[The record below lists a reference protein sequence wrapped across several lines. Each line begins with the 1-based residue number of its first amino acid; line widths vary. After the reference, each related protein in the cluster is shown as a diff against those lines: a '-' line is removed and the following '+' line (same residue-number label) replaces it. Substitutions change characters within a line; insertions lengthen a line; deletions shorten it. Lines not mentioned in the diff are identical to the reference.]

1 MNVSFSKKELDT
13 LQKQYGVPVIEHQ
26 HVIAEAP
33 SGVDH
38 YMLVP
43 ELNLTHTPGSEG
55 TTLRDMLQ
63 QGISDP
69 SLIREIDRVAAGLA
83 GYVRDVIR
91 EGGVITPDH
100 MNLDQFAVDTSRKE
114 GERVVY
120 IDVEARNPEVVAD
133 PGKAGYNHDT
143 AVVALVDLVE
153 GLSLLTNTHPG
164 AVPQAE
170 ARIREAFDALPANTP
185 ARVREIKGHA
195 GRVLEGDRS
204 ALGQMFYTPST
215 RAVVDF
221 PSRDA
226 VTLFVATGKE
236 IAGRELTP
244 EEHVRVREYERTIEQ
259 ARLRELGD
267 IPQAPPRELPLH
279 DEFGRSIDRGEK
291 LGITVRELGEA
302 AFGNISHPSE
312 SRDKEARGIDPLE
325 QARSLA
331 FSAPQAP
338 DKQRV
343 QEINPATHASQQLPK
358 SMDARERGD
367 ELMTPQGKRQG
378 RLGKFMDHV
387 REYVPGVKT
396 SREKENLRR
405 IAEIAAVSAQARR
418 AREENEQV
426 LERGLREREVEPAQI
441 DALRQQYGSLTAAL
455 NRANYDRQRAELE
468 RNRAERAQNPGS
480 QQQKER
486 EAPDAQDA
494 ALAAHVREVADEAKA
509 QARSIADHIGRGQ
522 ESRVKDDRV
531 REIDILARMIN
542 PERFSE
548 RQVQG
553 RILDET
559 AHATHA
565 QSHEPE
571 QQGRERGDVPVP
583 TLTPDLQKVKE
594 LIDLNTKSA
603 EAARQRA
610 RDEREAERR
619 RLEKQGKSPREI
631 ERELDLFDA
640 ARRADAP
647 QTKRSGRTMDGRGR
661 EERTRER

>member
-43 ELNLTHTPGSEG
+43 EVNLTHTPGSEG

-63 QGISDP
+63 QGVSDP
-69 SLIREIDRVAAGLA
+69 SLIREIDRAAAGLA

-164 AVPQAE
+164 AIPQAE
-170 ARIREAFDALPANTP
+170 ARIREAFDSLPANTP
-185 ARVREIKGHA
+185 ARVREIKEHA

-204 ALGQMFYTPST
+204 ALRQMFYTPST
-215 RAVVDF
+215 RAVADF

-226 VTLFVATGKE
+226 VTLFVATGRE
-236 IAGRELTP
+236 ITGRELTP
-244 EEHVRVREYERTIEQ
+244 EEHTRVREYERTIEQ
-259 ARLRELGD
+259 TRLRELGD
-267 IPQAPPRELPLH
+267 TPQAPPRELPLH

-291 LGITVRELGEA
+291 LGITGRELGETA
-302 AFGNISHPSE
+302 LGNVFHASE

-331 FSAPQAP
+331 FSAPQNP

-343 QEINPATHASQQLPK
+343 QEIDPTAHLSQQPPK

-367 ELMTPQGKRQG
+367 ELMMPQGKRQG

-387 REYVPGVKT
+387 REYVPGAKT
-396 SREKENLRR
+396 SREKDNLER
-405 IAEIAAVSAQARR
+405 IAEIAAMSAQARH
-418 AREENEQV
+418 AREANEHV
-426 LERGLREREVEPAQI
+426 LERGLLERKVEPEKI
-441 DALRQQYGSLTAAL
+441 HALREQYGSLTAAL
-455 NRANYDRQRAELE
+455 NRANYARQVAELE
-468 RNRAERAQNPGS
+468 RARAERAQNPGS

-486 EAPDAQDA
+486 ETPDAQDA

-509 QARSIADHIGRGQ
+509 QARSIADNISRGQ
-522 ESRVKDDRV
+522 QPRTKDERG
-531 REIDILARMIN
+531 REIDLLARMID
-542 PERFSE
+542 PARFSE
-548 RQVQG
+548 RQAQG
-553 RILDET
+553 RTLDEA
-559 AHATHA
+559 AHVAHT
-565 QSHEPE
+565 QSGEPE
-571 QQGRERGDVPVP
+571 QKGRERGDVPAP

-603 EAARQRA
+603 EAARQRVHE
-610 RDEREAERR
+610 EREARR
-619 RLEKQGKSPREI
+619 RELQAQGRNPREI

-640 ARRADAP
+640 ARRASAP
-647 QTKRSGRTMDGRGR
+647 QPKHSGRTRDSRSR